1 MTPEEALSIY
11 HAGPD
16 VVVKVL
22 CQLSS
27 QVEML
32 QKQVAE
38 LQKEVQNLK
47 DQLARNSRNSSKPPS
62 SDGFNPAVG
71 GTPKSLRLQGKR
83 KPGGQKGHPG
93 FTLKMVDKPDHTI
106 IYPVDQCQRCGH
118 RLADEIPI
126 DVERRQVFDIPPIQ
140 MEVTEHQAE
149 IKHCSHCGHLN
160 KATFPE
166 QVKAPVQ
173 YGPRLKAIAVYLRQY
188 QLLPYNRTRELFRDL
203 FSIDLSEGT
212 LTNITDTCSKL
223 LKHPIDQILK
233 QIEQSSV
240 VNFDETGSSVYGKRQ
255 WLHTASTPN
264 LTYYEI
270 HPKRGSHA
278 MDQIGILP
286 NFNGCAIHDFWKP
299 YFKYDCNHGLCN
311 AHHLRELIFLNEQ
324 HGQLWAKDMINCL
337 INIKK
342 AVDKTKTS
350 TDTFFK
356 EQIHKFEEQ
365 YQNILNKGYNENP
378 LPKKKSTKKKRG
390 RPKKSK
396 ARNLLERLD
405 EHRKEVLAFMYD
417 FKVPFDNNLA
427 ERDLRM
433 AKVQQKISGTFRSQD
448 GANAFCRIRSYIS
461 TTRKNAVNAIEAI
474 VNAFAGAPYVPKPDT
489 S

>member
-27 QVEML
+27 QV
-32 QKQVAE
+32 AE
-38 LQKEVQNLK
+38 LQKEVQKLK
-47 DQLARNSRNSSKPPS
+47 DQLAKNSRNSSKPPS
-62 SDGFNPAVG
+62 SDGFKKPS
-71 GTPKSLRLQGKR
+71 PKSLRPRGKR
-83 KPGGQKGHPG
+83 KLGGQKGHPG
-93 FTLKMVDKPDHTI
+93 STLKMVDNPNHNVL
-106 IYPVDQCQRCGH
+106 YPVNKCQRCG
-118 RLADEIPI
+118 RCLADEIPI

-149 IKHCSHCGHLN
+149 IKHCSHCGYLN
-160 KATFPE
+160 KAAFPE

-212 LTNITDTCSKL
+212 LTNMTDTCSKL

-270 HPKRGSHA
+270 HPKRGSYA

-286 NFNGCAIHDFWKP
+286 NFNGRAIHDFWKP

-324 HGQLWAKDMINCL
+324 HGQLWAKDMIDCL

-350 TDTFFK
+350 TDTLFK
-356 EQIHKFEEQ
+356 EQIHKFETR
-365 YQNILNKGYNENP
+365 YQNILDKGYNENP
-378 LPKKKSTKKKRG
+378 LPKKKSNKKKRG
-390 RPKKSK
+390 RPKKTK

-474 VNAFAGAPYVPKPDT
+474 VNAFSGTPYVPKPDT

>member
-22 CQLSS
+22 CQLSN

-32 QKQVAE
+32 QKQVTE
-38 LQKEVQNLK
+38 LQKEVQRLK
-47 DQLARNSRNSSKPPS
+47 GQLAKNSRNSSKPPS
-62 SDGFNPAVG
+62 SDGFKKPS
-71 GTPKSLRLQGKR
+71 PKSLRPRGKR

-93 FTLKMVDKPDHTI
+93 STLKMVDKPDHTI

-118 RLADEIPI
+118 RLADEASI
-126 DVERRQVFDIPPIQ
+126 DVEKRQVFDIPPIQ
-140 MEVTEHQAE
+140 MEVTEHQAQ
-149 IKHCSHCGHLN
+149 IKECSHCGHLN
-160 KATFPE
+160 KAAFPE

-203 FSIDLSEGT
+203 FSTDLSEGT
-212 LTNITDTCSKL
+212 LTNITDTCSEL

-255 WLHTASTPN
+255 WLHAASTPN

-278 MDQIGILP
+278 MNHMGILP
-286 NFNGCAIHDFWKP
+286 NFKGRAIHDFWKP

-350 TDTFFK
+350 TDMTKVIMRILCQRKNPPKRK
-356 EQIHKFEEQ
+356 EEGQKRAKPEI
-365 YQNILNKGYNENP
+365 YSNALMNTG
-378 LPKKKSTKKKRG
+378 KKSWPLCMILKY
-390 RPKKSK
+390 
-396 ARNLLERLD
+396 
-405 EHRKEVLAFMYD
+405 H
-417 FKVPFDNNLA
+417 
-427 ERDLRM
+427 
-433 AKVQQKISGTFRSQD
+433 
-448 GANAFCRIRSYIS
+448 S
-461 TTRKNAVNAIEAI
+461 TTTSPKEIFVWLRYNRKSPAPSEARTGLMLSAVSEAI
-474 VNAFAGAPYVPKPDT
+474 SQQPGKML
-489 S
+489 

>member
-22 CQLSS
+22 CQLSG

-38 LQKEVQNLK
+38 LQKEVQKLK
-47 DQLARNSRNSSKPPS
+47 DQLAKNSRNSSKPPS
-62 SDGFNPAVG
+62 SDGFKKPS
-71 GTPKSLRLQGKR
+71 PKSLRPRGKR

-93 FTLKMVDKPDHTI
+93 STLKMVDKPDHTI
-106 IYPVDQCQRCGH
+106 IYPVDQCRRCGH
-118 RLADEIPI
+118 RLADEASI
-126 DVERRQVFDIPPIQ
+126 DVEKRQVFDIPPIQ

-149 IKHCSHCGHLN
+149 IKPCSHCGHLN
-160 KATFPE
+160 KAAFPE

-203 FSIDLSEGT
+203 FSTDLSEGT
-212 LTNITDTCSKL
+212 LTNITDTCSEL
-223 LKHPIDQILK
+223 LEHPIDQILK
-233 QIEQSSV
+233 QLEQSSV

-255 WLHTASTPN
+255 WLHSASTPN

-278 MDQIGILP
+278 MDHMGILP
-286 NFNGCAIHDFWKP
+286 NFKGRAIHDFWKP
-299 YFKYDCNHGLCN
+299 YFKYNCDHGLCN
-311 AHHLRELIFLNEQ
+311 AHHLRELIFLHEQ
-324 HGQLWAKDMINCL
+324 HGQRWAKNMIDCL
-337 INIKK
+337 LDIKK
-342 AVDKTKTS
+342 AVGEAKTS
-350 TDTFFK
+350 TDTLFK
-356 EQIHKFEEQ
+356 EQIHKFETR
-365 YQNILNKGYNENP
+365 YQNILDKGYNENP

-390 RPKKSK
+390 RSKKSK

-461 TTRKNAVNAIEAI
+461 TVRKNAVNVIDAIG
-474 VNAFAGAPYVPKPDT
+474 NAFQGYPFLPSSRSP
-489 S
+489 

>member
-1 MTPEEALSIY
+1 MTPEEALAIY

-27 QVEML
+27 QVELL
-32 QKQVAE
+32 QKQMVE
-38 LQKEVQNLK
+38 LQKEVQRLK
-47 DQLARNSRNSSKPPS
+47 DQLAKNSRNSSKPPS
-62 SDGFNPAVG
+62 SDGLKKPS
-71 GTPKSLRLQGKR
+71 PKSLRPRGKR
-83 KPGGQKGHPG
+83 KPGGQKGHLG
-93 FTLKMVDKPDHTI
+93 STLKMVDNPDYSVL
-106 IYPVDQCQRCGH
+106 YPVNQCQHCGH
-118 RLADEIPI
+118 RLADEASI
-126 DVERRQVFDIPPIQ
+126 DVEKRQVFDIPPIQ
-140 MEVTEHQAE
+140 MGVTEHKAQ
-149 IKHCSHCGHLN
+149 IKECSHCGHLN

-203 FSIDLSEGT
+203 FSTDLSEGT
-212 LTNITDTCSKL
+212 LTNITDTCSEL
-223 LKHPIDQILK
+223 LEHPIEQIQK
-233 QIEQSSV
+233 QLEQSPV

-255 WLHTASTPN
+255 WLHSASTPN

-278 MDQIGILP
+278 MDHMGILP
-286 NFNGCAIHDFWKP
+286 NFKGRAIHDFWKP
-299 YFKYDCNHGLCN
+299 YFKYNCNHGLCN

-324 HGQLWAKDMINCL
+324 HGQRWAKNMIGCL
-337 INIKK
+337 IDIKK
-342 AVDKTKTS
+342 AVDEAKINTHTL
-350 TDTFFK
+350 FK
-356 EQIHKFEEQ
+356 QQIHKFEIR
-365 YQNILNKGYNENP
+365 YQNILDKGYNENP

-405 EHRKEVLAFMYD
+405 NHRKEALAFMYD

-448 GANAFCRIRSYIS
+448 GASAFCRIRSYIS
-461 TTRKNAVNAIEAI
+461 TVRKSAVNVIDAIG
-474 VNAFAGAPYVPKPDT
+474 NAFQGYPFLPSSGSP
-489 S
+489 

>member
-1 MTPEEALSIY
+1 
-11 HAGPD
+11 
-16 VVVKVL
+16 
-22 CQLSS
+22 
-27 QVEML
+27 
-32 QKQVAE
+32 
-38 LQKEVQNLK
+38 
-47 DQLARNSRNSSKPPS
+47 
-62 SDGFNPAVG
+62 
-71 GTPKSLRLQGKR
+71 
-83 KPGGQKGHPG
+83 
-93 FTLKMVDKPDHTI
+93 MVDKPDHTI
-106 IYPVDQCQRCGH
+106 IYPVDQCQSCGH
-118 RLADEIPI
+118 RLAGEASI
-126 DVERRQVFDIPPIQ
+126 DVEKRQVFDIPPIQ
-140 MEVTEHQAE
+140 MGVTEHQAE
-149 IKHCSHCGHLN
+149 IKPCSHCGHLN
-160 KATFPE
+160 KAAFPE

-203 FSIDLSEGT
+203 FSTDLSEGT
-212 LTNITDTCSKL
+212 LTNITDTCSEL
-223 LKHPIDQILK
+223 LEHPIDQIQK
-233 QIEQSSV
+233 QLEQSPV

-255 WLHTASTPN
+255 WLHSASTPN
-264 LTYYEI
+264 LTYFEI

-278 MDQIGILP
+278 MDHMGILP
-286 NFNGCAIHDFWKP
+286 NFKGRAIHDFWKP
-299 YFKYDCNHGLCN
+299 YFKYHCDHGLCN
-311 AHHLRELIFLNEQ
+311 AHHLRELIFLDEQ
-324 HGQLWAKDMINCL
+324 HGQRWAKNMIDCL
-337 INIKK
+337 IDIKK
-342 AVDKTKTS
+342 AVDEAKIS
-350 TDTFFK
+350 TDTLLK
-356 EQIHKFEEQ
+356 KQIHKFETR
-365 YQNILNKGYNENP
+365 YQNILDKGYNENP

-474 VNAFAGAPYVPKPDT
+474 VNAFAGTPYVPKPDT